1 MVVIEGVER
10 GGGAVLD
17 PVVPVVV
24 VVPEVDPVVPV
35 FADAFACFFTQDSQ
49 RFWLENFGL
58 E

>member
-1 MVVIEGVER
+1 V
-10 GGGAVLD
+10 
-17 PVVPVVV
+17 VVV
-24 VVPEVDPVVPV
+24 VVPDVVFPMDPVVPV

>member
-1 MVVIEGVER
+1 MVIIEGVAR

-17 PVVPVVV
+17 PVVPVPPVV
-24 VVPEVDPVVPV
+24 PVVPV